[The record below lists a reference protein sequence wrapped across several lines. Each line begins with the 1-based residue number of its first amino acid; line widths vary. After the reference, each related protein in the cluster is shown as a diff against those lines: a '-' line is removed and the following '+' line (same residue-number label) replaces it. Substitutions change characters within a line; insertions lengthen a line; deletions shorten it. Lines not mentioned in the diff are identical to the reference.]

1 VNRHDVHKQLEH
13 HLPFDPVE
21 AGHHAKTLALVG
33 RYPDNFWRRTN
44 LVGHMTASAF
54 VVNKEHS
61 HALMLH
67 HAALQKWLQPGGHI
81 DDSDASP
88 LAAAIRETIEETGI
102 AAHPAPYLRLGGVN
116 VKDAPLTDVALYDVD
131 VHAIPARKKNGVEE
145 PAHHHYDLRYL
156 LVAASA
162 EVESGIARMAR
173 KLMNG

>member
-1 VNRHDVHKQLEH
+1 
-13 HLPFDPVE
+13 
-21 AGHHAKTLALVG
+21 
-33 RYPDNFWRRTN
+33 
-44 LVGHMTASAF
+44 MTASAF

-61 HALMLH
+61 HALMLQ

-88 LAAAIRETIEETGI
+88 LAAAMRETIEETGI
-102 AAHPAPYLRLGGVN
+102 AASPTATSAFAAFAKLDER
-116 VKDAPLTDVALYDVD
+116 TDVSASKLYDVD
-131 VHAIPARKKNGVEE
+131 VHAIPARIKNGVEE

-162 EVESGIARMAR
+162 DVKLSMESFAFRWVEIAALGDGRVESGIARMAR